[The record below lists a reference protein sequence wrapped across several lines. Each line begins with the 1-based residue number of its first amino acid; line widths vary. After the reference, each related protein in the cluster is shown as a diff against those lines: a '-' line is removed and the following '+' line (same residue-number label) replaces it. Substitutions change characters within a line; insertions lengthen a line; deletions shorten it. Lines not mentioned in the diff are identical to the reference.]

1 MRRALCL
8 AVALFSTAITPA
20 YAASGAAPNRPAATA
35 RTADKP
41 APATKP
47 AASATERDAA
57 ESRARNDARERAW
70 DDKMK
75 RTMRSICSG
84 AQGC

>member
-1 MRRALCL
+1 MRLALGL
-8 AVALFSTAITPA
+8 AAALFSIAIGPA
-20 YAASGAAPNRPAATA
+20 SAASGAAPKRPAATVRGA
-35 RTADKP
+35 EKP
-41 APATKP
+41 ASATKP
-47 AASATERDAA
+47 AVSATEREAA

-84 AQGC
+84 VQGC